1 MGETSNMFPVS
12 WKQTLNRIKEV
23 EEQDVLHDI
32 EMPKWPRS
40 KLIYL
45 MFLVIY
51 ILVEFPASRLV
62 LAYESV
68 VKNEARTPGSVALI
82 IVRVLLALM
91 MLPLFVLVW
100 MILVIWNILHSI
112 LHYIW
117 TLGEFQEKMDKQLLE
132 EAVTEYVEAE
142 EKGKEQDGGNEGDWK
157 GASLATQVEKSNKK
171 EKELKERAMERK
183 AELKEKVE
191 EMRRAARK
199 GKQDRVQKQV
209 ALLINPPRLY
219 DAKTKGLAS
228 RRENE
233 DQRMRN
239 ARTGTPASSL
249 DQGEGTIKPNQDA
262 LPETEMLTR
271 RSIWRL
277 ARGPR
282 KKAIDEEVR
291 VAGQD
296 GPSRTAELTQDL

>member
-45 MFLVIY
+45 MFLLIY

-68 VKNEARTPGSVALI
+68 VRNDARTPGSVGLI
-82 IVRVLLALM
+82 IVQVLVALI
-91 MLPLFVLVW
+91 MLPLFVVVWISLVT
-100 MILVIWNILHSI
+100 WNILHTI
-112 LHYIW
+112 LKYIW
-117 TLGEFQEKMDKQLLE
+117 TVGEIQERVDKQILE
-132 EAVTEYVEAE
+132 QSLAEYVEVE
-142 EKGKEQDGGNEGDWK
+142 QKGKEQDGGNGIDQK
-157 GASLATQVEKSNKK
+157 GAPLATQEEKSNRK

-183 AELKEKVE
+183 AELKEIVE
-191 EMRRAARK
+191 EMRRTARQ
-199 GKQDRVQKQV
+199 GKADRVQKQV

-219 DAKTKGLAS
+219 EAKTKGFTS
-228 RRENE
+228 RTKNE
-233 DQRMRN
+233 DQMKMN
-239 ARTGTPASSL
+239 ARTGTVASFL
-249 DQGEGTIKPNQDA
+249 DQGEANTEIPDQSV
-262 LPETEMLTR
+262 LPETQIPAR

-277 ARGPR
+277 ARGLR

-291 VAGQD
+291 VAGQER
-296 GPSRTAELTQDL
+296 PSNIIEE